1 MKDTKISEIAG
12 LGLPLVGVLA
22 LLALSTL
29 MLTGQKADA
38 NPGIASKT
46 GKACTACHTTP
57 PKLNA
62 AGQKYKQTG
71 KT

>member
-1 MKDTKISEIAG
+1 MNDGRIAKLAG
-12 LGLPLVGVLA
+12 LGLPLAAVSA
-22 LLALSTL
+22 LLVLGALMATP
-29 MLTGQKADA
+29 QKADA

-71 KT
+71 KI